1 MISQEIVR
9 EFLDYDSDTGKLTWK
24 ERARRWFKSDKSC
37 HTWNTRFAKKEAFT
51 VSSYG
56 YFRIRILGKAYQ
68 LHRVIWLY
76 QTGEWPKEQVDHINH
91 NRADNRWFN
100 LREASNQEN
109 GKNRTRQRNNSSG
122 YTGVGWDRQK
132 WYSKIVINKKYIF
145 LGYFDLLENA
155 VRARKEAEVKYGFSE
170 NHGR

>member
-9 EFLDYDSDTGKLTWK
+9 KFLDYDPETGKLTWK

-37 HTWNTRFAKKEAFT
+37 HTWNTRFAEKEAFT

-122 YTGVGWDRQK
+122 
-132 WYSKIVINKKYIF
+132 
-145 LGYFDLLENA
+145 
-155 VRARKEAEVKYGFSE
+155 
-170 NHGR
+170 